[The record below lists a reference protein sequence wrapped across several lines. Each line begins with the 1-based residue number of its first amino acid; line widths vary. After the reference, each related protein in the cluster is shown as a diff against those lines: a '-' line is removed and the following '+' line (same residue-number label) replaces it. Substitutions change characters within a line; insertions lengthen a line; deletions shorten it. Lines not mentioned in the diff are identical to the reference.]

1 MPGQHLTGPLK
12 EKEKEVDRRKHGG
25 ERLERKGN
33 SYDSTHGQ
41 RQPDK
46 RKTDQNGDLQLT
58 LVGNWNTVYGYTNNY
73 IYTYLFL
80 LLTLCKIVFR
90 CV

>member
-1 MPGQHLTGPLK
+1 MSSEWITTGTPGQHLTGPLK

-46 RKTDQNGDLQLT
+46 RKTDQNGEDSFMAPFSTRRQRT
-58 LVGNWNTVYGYTNNY
+58 
-73 IYTYLFL
+73 
-80 LLTLCKIVFR
+80 K
-90 CV
+90 